1 MNILTDR
8 ATFDLDHVSVFL
20 QEDQQEL
27 DVEYNKACGE
37 MLDQSLIT
45 VVQESHRDLI
55 NEQVIKERLI
65 NE

>member
-1 MNILTDR
+1 MHILTDLD
-8 ATFDLDHVSVFL
+8 TSDLDHVFVFL

-55 NEQVIKERLI
+55 NEQVINEQLI
-65 NE
+65 HE